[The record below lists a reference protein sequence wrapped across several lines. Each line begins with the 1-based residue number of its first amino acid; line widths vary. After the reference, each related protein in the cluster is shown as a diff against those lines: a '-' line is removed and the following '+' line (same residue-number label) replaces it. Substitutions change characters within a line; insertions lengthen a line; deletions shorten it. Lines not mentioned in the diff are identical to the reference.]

1 MTTAVCNEK
10 GEPPNKSVHVEKRNA
25 LVEANYGLVISVVKR
40 YANRHV
46 LMEDLIQE
54 GNLGLIAAADRFD
67 IERGC
72 RFSTYAV
79 WWIRGYVSRATRNMT
94 MNSRELLFL
103 DLPVD
108 EDGDN
113 MLADLIPDENAVSPC
128 ELAEKNELKERVRET
143 VSCLKPR
150 ERRVIELRFGL
161 NGTPEHS
168 LKETG
173 EILGKSKERV
183 RQIEVKALTRLRKL
197 AGTFNSIEPLY

>member
-10 GEPPNKSVHVEKRNA
+10 REPPNKSVHVEKRNA

-40 YANRHV
+40 YANGHV
-46 LMEDLIQE
+46 PMGDLIQE
-54 GNLGLIAAADRFD
+54 GNLGLIAAAERFD

-79 WWIRGYVSRATRNMT
+79 WWIRGYVSRAM
-94 MNSRELLFL
+94 
-103 DLPVD
+103 
-108 EDGDN
+108 
-113 MLADLIPDENAVSPC
+113 ADLIPDENAVSPC

-150 ERRVIELRFGL
+150 ERRVVELRFGL

-183 RQIEVKALTRLRKL
+183 RQIEVKALARLRKL
-197 AGTFNSIEPLY
+197 AGPFHGIEPLY